1 MFGESFHFVD
11 WNKNAAKL
19 AETLPEI
26 CFSGQSCKL
35 GSPLFECTKQQWLS
49 YSKTSL
55 ASIIL

>member
-35 GSPLFECTKQQWLS
+35 GSPCFWMHQVTVTMTELYK
-49 YSKTSL
+49 K
-55 ASIIL
+55 